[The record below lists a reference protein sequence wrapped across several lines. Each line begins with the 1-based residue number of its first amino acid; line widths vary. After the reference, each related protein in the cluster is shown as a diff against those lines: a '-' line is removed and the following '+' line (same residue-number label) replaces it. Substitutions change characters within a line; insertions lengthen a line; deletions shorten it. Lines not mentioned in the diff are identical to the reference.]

1 MAKKAPTKKPTI
13 GSTAIAAINSG
24 KSDDEVL
31 ALVKK
36 VHPKSRTSRA
46 CVSWYRGY
54 LKKQG
59 TLTKKAQRNRP
70 RLKLVKK

>member
-1 MAKKAPTKKPTI
+1 MSKKVPTKKPTI
-13 GSTAIAAINSG
+13 GSTAIAAIQSG
-24 KSDDEVL
+24 KTDEEIL

-36 VHPKSRTSRA
+36 VHPKSRTSKA

-59 TLTKKAQRNRP
+59 KLTKKAQRNRP